1 MKKLLTVG
9 ACIFLTTGNI
19 TLQAQTLEKMEKKF
33 EAASNKDATIET
45 YLKDNKILNANI
57 SPDGIYYVTE
67 KTSEGIKVNSGDFV
81 SVHYTGKLLNGTKFD
96 SSVDRGEPISFKIG
110 VGQVIQGWE
119 KGIPL
124 FKVGEKGTIFLP
136 SSLAYG
142 ERGAGGVIPPN
153 SPLIFDIEVVASTDE
168 ATYMESQKAAQ
179 LKMQAEE
186 DARRSQQGKIDKA
199 IIEKYV
205 ADNKLKVKYLP
216 SGLAYYM
223 TEEGTGDLIQPGKT
237 AVVHYT
243 GKLLDGTKFD
253 SSKDRNQPFPVQVG
267 ANRVIQGWEQGLQ
280 VFKVGDKGTLIIPS
294 TLAYGERGAG
304 GMIQPNAVLIFDIE
318 VLEVK

>member
-9 ACIFLTTGNI
+9 ACIFLTAGTLP
-19 TLQAQTLEKMEKKF
+19 LQAQTLEKMEKKF
-33 EAASNKDATIET
+33 EAASNRNAAIET
-45 YLKDNKILNANI
+45 YLKDHKILNANI

-67 KTSEGIKVNSGDFV
+67 KSTEGTKVNSGDFV
-81 SVHYTGKLLNGTKFD
+81 SVHYTGKLFDGTKFD

-110 VGQVIQGWE
+110 IGQVIQGWE

-136 SSLAYG
+136 ANLAYG

-153 SPLIFDIEVVASTDE
+153 SPLIFDIEVVETTDE
-168 ATYMESQKAAQ
+168 ATYMENQKAIQ
-179 LKMQAEE
+179 LKLQAEE
-186 DARRSQQGKIDKA
+186 DAKRGQQSKIDKA

-205 ADNKLKVKYLP
+205 ADQNLKVTYLP

-223 TEEGTGDLIQPGKT
+223 TEEGSGDLIQPGNT

-243 GKLLDGTKFD
+243 GKLLDDTKFD

-280 VFKVGDKGTLIIPS
+280 VFKAGGKGTLIIPS
-294 TLAYGERGAG
+294 TLAYGDRGAG
-304 GMIQPNAVLIFDIE
+304 GIIQPNSVLLFDIE
-318 VLEVK
+318 VLEIK